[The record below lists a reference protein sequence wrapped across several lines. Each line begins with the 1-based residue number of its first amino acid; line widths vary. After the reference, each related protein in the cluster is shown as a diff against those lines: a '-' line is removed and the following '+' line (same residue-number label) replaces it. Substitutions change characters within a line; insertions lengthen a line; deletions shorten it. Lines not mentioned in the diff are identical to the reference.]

1 MPTKD
6 SIARSTERSVRSY
19 LKKNA
24 GVVEGIQ
31 KHSHQMSETIRQ
43 AEYKGHHIVLRT
55 TYELEIDGKP
65 VVGHLQ
71 VDDAGRVHYHP
82 VPNLSFASALD
93 MAKQLID
100 VFPDDFNGTSGTSE
114 DAHHGHA
121 MTKSRK
127 AAKSPAPARKT
138 KKSNAK

>member
-6 SIARSTERSVRSY
+6 SIARSTEKSVRSY

-24 GVVEGIQ
+24 GVVEGVQ

-65 VVGHLQ
+65 VLGHLQ

-100 VFPDDFNGTSGTSE
+100 VFPDDFNGNSE
-114 DAHHGHA
+114 DDHHEHP

-127 AAKSPAPARKT
+127 APKSRAAGGKT
-138 KKSNAK
+138 KKSDAK

>member
-1 MPTKD
+1 MPTKQA
-6 SIARSTERSVRSY
+6 IARSTEKSVRSY

-24 GVVEGIQ
+24 GVVEEIQ

-55 TYELEIDGKP
+55 TYELEVDGKP
-65 VVGHLQ
+65 IVGHLQ

-100 VFPDDFNGTSGTSE
+100 VFPDDFNGTSE
-114 DAHHGHA
+114 DDHHEHP
-121 MTKSRK
+121 MPKSRK
-127 AAKSPAPARKT
+127 APKSRAASRKT
-138 KKSNAK
+138 KKSDAK